1 MRKFLLYLFL
11 NIILLI
17 PVQTRANDV
26 VYTPKADNFIFLVDH
41 SGSMAMHL
49 TEETLKIHKA
59 KEVLTKINEL
69 LPPLKVQMGLYT
81 ITPFEEYLSIAP
93 YDKTK
98 FKDNIDDISERFSV
112 FGRLTPLGNDL
123 KKIEPILSKLKGKT
137 KVIVIT
143 DGGQNKGLSPIDSL
157 KEIYEKYP
165 NVCFYFIGVGSNP
178 KQTKLLT
185 KLTELKECSFFIEAK
200 DLSSQQEVT
209 SYLEKVFYGEKTT
222 EITKKATKSKPIPIQ
237 KPIVKPKPKVVKP
250 KPSIKPKTVAPI
262 VKVEQSILL
271 RSINFDFNSAKIKK
285 EALPILK
292 EVAVILK
299 QYPNKKIIIA
309 GHTCSLG
316 PAKYNLKLSKK
327 RAQSVAKFL
336 IAQGIKKT
344 RIKTIGYGE
353 SKPKFS
359 NATKKGRSL
368 NRRVEITL
376 K

>member
-59 KEVLTKINEL
+59 KEVLTKINKL

-98 FKDNIDDISERFSV
+98 FKDNIDDISENFSI

-143 DGGQNKGLSPIDSL
+143 DGGQNKGLSPVDSL
-157 KEIYEKYP
+157 KEIYATYP

-185 KLTELKECSFFIEAK
+185 KLTALKDCSIFIEAK

-209 SYLEKVFYGEKTT
+209 SYLTKVFYEEKT
-222 EITKKATKSKPIPIQ
+222 III
-237 KPIVKPKPKVVKP
+237 KPKPKVIKTR
-250 KPSIKPKTVAPI
+250 PSVNPKTVAPI

-285 EALPILK
+285 EALPILR

-316 PAKYNLKLSKK
+316 PAEYNLKLSKK

-359 NATKKGRSL
+359 NATKKGRRL